1 MEMGADSPRTPGT
14 DGTTGRAAPQVF
26 SRSAS
31 GLVRDLSLWDAMWFG
46 ILASGLF
53 FSFVYFFPYPQF
65 VSPGINTPL
74 MLLIATVCTIP
85 IAIVYAGLGSAMP
98 RAGGDY
104 LFQSRSISPAV
115 GFIIPFGWAALL
127 WTIFFPLT
135 ASVIVANGLSPFL
148 VALAD
153 NLNAQALADFAEWMG
168 TTAGQLVVT
177 LAFSVAAWAVTVKGV
192 ALYRKVQQY
201 FFIPAVVITFLTFLI
216 VLLFTSTDGFKE
228 SFDQYP
234 ANVAAGVTV
243 EGIMQTA
250 TEAGWQPPQ
259 SSFSDTILWV
269 PILMGAIPFA
279 VFAAEGM
286 LGEIKGV
293 RNFRRLAWTFVIGAF
308 VIGCLVLGLI
318 YLVFE
323 QTASKEFISAASYVY
338 NTGAMEMPVD
348 MNLAAL
354 TSTVSTSSL
363 LALALGLGFI
373 ASAFQLMIGIFMNVT
388 RMLVS
393 MGLDRSLPSAVSRI
407 NPSTHSP
414 VFAAT
419 LYLGLLTI
427 TSIFFITSPDWYTP
441 LVTCA
446 AISGLGILL
455 FGCLAAVMLPYRN
468 RALYE
473 ASPIAKHSVL
483 GMPLLTVA
491 GVAGLII
498 QLVSWIVIMTNDTL
512 GVTGAG
518 MGLKFDPRIVV
529 LAPLV
534 IAAIVYF
541 GWRAIER
548 GRGVDASLAFKEIPP
563 E

>member
-1 MEMGADSPRTPGT
+1 MSSNGSPEAGAGEAPR
-14 DGTTGRAAPQVF
+14 VF

-65 VSPGINTPL
+65 ITPGINTPL
-74 MLLIATVCTIP
+74 MLLIATVCTVP

-104 LFQSRSISPAV
+104 LFQSRSIAPAV

-153 NLNAQALADFAEWMG
+153 NLDASALADFAEWMS

-177 LAFSVAAWAVTVKGV
+177 LAFSVAAWAITVKGV

-201 FFIPAVVITFLTFLI
+201 FFIPAVVITFVTFVV
-216 VLLFTSTDGFKE
+216 VLLFTSTSSFQE
-228 SFDQYP
+228 SFNEYP
-234 ANVAAGVTV
+234 ANAAAGVTV
-243 EGIMQTA
+243 ESIMETA
-250 TEAGWQPPQ
+250 RAEGWQPPQ

-308 VIGCLVLGLI
+308 TIGIVVLGFI
-318 YLVFE
+318 YFLFE
-323 QTASKEFISAASYVY
+323 QTASKEFLSAASYVY

-348 MNLAAL
+348 MNLASM
-354 TSTVSTSSL
+354 TGTVSSSAL

-393 MGLDRSLPSAVSRI
+393 MGLDRSLPPAISKI

-419 LYLGLLTI
+419 LYLALLTL

-455 FGCLAAVMLPYRN
+455 FSCLAAITLPLKN
-468 RALYE
+468 RQLYE
-473 ASPIAKHSVL
+473 SSPIANHRIFGL
-483 GMPLLTVA
+483 PLLTVA
-491 GVAGLII
+491 GVLGFTI
-498 QLVSWIVIMTNDTL
+498 QLISWIVIMTNDKL

-518 MGLKFDPRIVV
+518 MGLKFDPRLVV
-529 LAPLV
+529 LSPLV

-541 GWRAIER
+541 GWKAIER
-548 GRGVDASLAFKEIPP
+548 NRGVDSSLAFKEIPP